1 MAEPGEPDG
10 GGAPPAPTVAS
21 PTDQPRGPILDR
33 PQRTDGEAGAPPVAA
48 KGAGWL
54 DPFRGGLAHFTVM
67 LNIGIGLHALDVF
80 IISTVMPRVV
90 RELGGAEY
98 YTWTTML
105 YVVAS
110 IVGTAAGNP
119 ARQILGSR
127 FAYAVAA
134 IAFAAGSAACALS
147 PNMVSLL
154 AARVVQGLGGGTVLA
169 LSMGLVSDLF
179 PPHMRKRVLAIVSAT
194 WGIASLLGPGI
205 GGMFA
210 EAGWWR
216 GAFWINVPVVLIFVI
231 ACSRLP
237 KKPPRAGALRFPY
250 LQLVLMTT
258 GVVAVALCGQVSHA
272 VFQIALLLVAAAA
285 VALAMRLDHAAEA
298 RMFPSHPLSLSRPV
312 GIAYWVLALSSITH
326 AVIGAYLPL
335 SMQVLHGASDQAAG
349 YAVTALALSWT
360 IASMVTSHIHG
371 RAALHSIVIGQML
384 CLLGLGGMA
393 IAIADLPFSVVVGLN
408 LVVGFG
414 LGSSNLHLVEAA
426 MRHAASGEQTTTAG
440 AIPTLRSLGIAFGS
454 AGAGVIANHA
464 GLTDQLAY
472 ADVQRATQWVLGI
485 GALAPLV
492 AMLLSWRFLLM
503 VGHQAPAAAD

>member
-1 MAEPGEPDG
+1 
-10 GGAPPAPTVAS
+10 
-21 PTDQPRGPILDR
+21 
-33 PQRTDGEAGAPPVAA
+33 
-48 KGAGWL
+48 
-54 DPFRGGLAHFTVM
+54 M

-110 IVGTAAGNP
+110 IIGTAAGNP
-119 ARQILGSR
+119 VRQIFGSR
-127 FAYAVAA
+127 LAYAIAA
-134 IAFAAGSAACALS
+134 LAFAAGSAACALS
-147 PNMVSLL
+147 PNMVTLL
-154 AARVVQGLGGGTVLA
+154 AARVLQGLGGGTVLA
-169 LSMGLVSDLF
+169 LSMGMVSDLF

-210 EAGWWR
+210 QAGWWR
-216 GAFWINVPVVLIFVI
+216 GAFWINVPVVLFFVI
-231 ACSRLP
+231 ACTRLP
-237 KKPPRAGALRFPY
+237 QKPPRADRLRFPY

-258 GVVAVALCGQVSHA
+258 GVVAVALCGQVTHT
-272 VFQIALLLVAAAA
+272 VFQIGLLLLAAAA
-285 VALAMRLDHAAEA
+285 VALAMRLDRAAEA
-298 RMFPSHPLSLSRPV
+298 RMFPSHPLSLTRPV
-312 GIAYWVLALSSITH
+312 GTAYWVLALSSITH
-326 AVIGAYLPL
+326 SVIGAYLPL
-335 SMQVLHGASDQAAG
+335 SMQVLHGVSDQAAG

-360 IASMVTSHIHG
+360 VASMVTSHIHG
-371 RAALHSIVIGQML
+371 RAALQSIVIGQVL

-393 IAIADLPFSVVVGLN
+393 LAIADLPFSVVVALN

-426 MRHAASGEQTTTAG
+426 MRYAAADEQTTTAG

-464 GLTDQLAY
+464 GLTDRLVL

-492 AMLLSWRFLLM
+492 GMVFAWRFVGM
-503 VGHQAPAAAD
+503 VERAAARAAR